1 MSPDPLHK
9 PPFWGGQGESKLTDL
24 GAREWRVAVDYRYLH
39 GNQFFLG
46 DQVNSSFA
54 PFGQPIIY
62 HIHSADVTV
71 TYAATDRF
79 NLSLT
84 VPVLDGTQSAVRA
97 DTVRH
102 AAHAFGLG
110 DISLVGSAWLLNP
123 ETHAKGNVAL
133 GLGVKAPTGSN
144 KYADSFFRAN
154 GSSIQYPVDQ
164 SIQPGDGG
172 WGVILQMQ
180 AFRRLFARA
189 FAYLAGAYLVSPR
202 ALSDIS
208 RPPPSTSVYWSV
220 PDVYSGRVGLMY
232 GLLPEQGLS
241 VSLGGRIDGIPYHD
255 LVGGGD
261 DGFRRPGHVVFL
273 DPGVALTRGR
283 STLTLS
289 TPIRLSGSLAD
300 SAMVRPNGVPNPT
313 RAAGDL
319 ARMLVFVGYARRF

>member
-1 MSPDPLHK
+1 M
-9 PPFWGGQGESKLTDL
+9 GGQGESKLTDL
-24 GAREWRVAVDYRYLH
+24 GAHEWRVAVGYRYLH

-46 DQVNSSFA
+46 DQVNNSFA
-54 PFGQPIIY
+54 PFGAPIIY

-79 NLSLT
+79 SLNLT

-102 AAHAFGLG
+102 DAHAVGLG

-123 ETHAKGNVAL
+123 RTHAKGNVAL

-144 KYADSFFRAN
+144 RYADSLFRAD
-154 GSSIQYPVDQ
+154 GSWIQYPVDQ

-180 AFRRLFARA
+180 AFRRLFAGA
-189 FAYLAGAYLVSPR
+189 VAYLAGAYLVSPR
-202 ALSDIS
+202 ALSDVS
-208 RPPPSTSVYWSV
+208 RPAPNSSVYWSV
-220 PDVYSGRVGLMY
+220 PDVYSARVGLMY
-232 GLLPEQGLS
+232 LLLPTHGLS

-261 DGFRRPGHVVFL
+261 AGFRRPGHVVFL
-273 DPGVALTRGR
+273 DPAVALTRGR
-283 STLTLS
+283 STFTVS
-289 TPIRLSGSLAD
+289 SPIRVSGSLAD
-300 SAMVRPNGVPNPT
+300 SAMVRPNGVPSPT
-313 RAAGDL
+313 RSAGDL
-319 ARMLVFVGYARRF
+319 ARMLIFVGYSRRF

>member
-1 MSPDPLHK
+1 M
-9 PPFWGGQGESKLTDL
+9 GGQGESKLTDL
-24 GAREWRVAVDYRYLH
+24 GAHEWRVAVGYRYLH
-39 GNQFFLG
+39 GNQFFLA
-46 DQVNSSFA
+46 DQVNNSFA

-79 NLSLT
+79 SLSLT
-84 VPVLDGTQSAVRA
+84 VPMLDGTQSAVRA

-102 AAHAFGLG
+102 DAHAVGLG

-123 ETHAKGNVAL
+123 QTHVKGNVAL
-133 GLGVKAPTGSN
+133 GVGVKAPTGSN
-144 KYADSFFRAN
+144 QYADNFFRAN

-202 ALSDIS
+202 ALSDVS
-208 RPPPSTSVYWSV
+208 RPPPNTSVYWSV
-220 PDVYSGRVGLMY
+220 PDVYSGRVGLIY
-232 GLLPEQGLS
+232 GLLPERGVS

-255 LVGGGD
+255 LIGGGD
-261 DGFRRPGHVVFL
+261 EGFRRPGHVVFL
-273 DPGVALTRGR
+273 DPGAALTRGK
-283 STLTLS
+283 STFTLS
-289 TPIRLSGSLAD
+289 TPIRVSGSLAD
-300 SAMVRPNGVPNPT
+300 SAMVRPNGLPSLS

-319 ARMLVFVGYARRF
+319 ARMLIFVSYSRRF

>member
-1 MSPDPLHK
+1 L
-9 PPFWGGQGESKLTDL
+9 GGQGESKLTDL
-24 GAREWRVAVDYRYLH
+24 GAHEWRVAVGYRYLH

-46 DQVNSSFA
+46 DQVNNSFA
-54 PFGQPIIY
+54 PFGAPIIY

-79 NLSLT
+79 SLNLT

-102 AAHAFGLG
+102 DAHAVGLG

-123 ETHAKGNVAL
+123 RTHAKGNVAL

-144 KYADSFFRAN
+144 RYADSLFRAD
-154 GSSIQYPVDQ
+154 GSWIQYPVDQ

-180 AFRRLFARA
+180 AFRRLFAGA
-189 FAYLAGAYLVSPR
+189 VAYLAGAYLVSPR
-202 ALSDIS
+202 ALSDVS
-208 RPPPSTSVYWSV
+208 RPAPNSSVYWSV
-220 PDVYSGRVGLMY
+220 PDVYSARVGLMY
-232 GLLPEQGLS
+232 LLLPTHGLS

-261 DGFRRPGHVVFL
+261 AGFRRPGHVVFL
-273 DPGVALTRGR
+273 DPAVALTRGR
-283 STLTLS
+283 STFTVS
-289 TPIRLSGSLAD
+289 SPIRVSGSLAD
-300 SAMVRPNGVPNPT
+300 SAMVRPNGVPSPT
-313 RAAGDL
+313 RSAGDL
-319 ARMLVFVGYARRF
+319 ARMLIFVGYSRRF